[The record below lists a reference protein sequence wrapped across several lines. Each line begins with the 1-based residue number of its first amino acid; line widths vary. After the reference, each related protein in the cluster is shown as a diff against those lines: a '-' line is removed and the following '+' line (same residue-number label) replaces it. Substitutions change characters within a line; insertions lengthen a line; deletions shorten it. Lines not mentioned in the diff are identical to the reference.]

1 MPRSTGT
8 VRAIRRAGQQGRVK
22 SQLQGVASVR
32 KLLRNMP
39 ASVKN
44 EMADTLVDIAP
55 EYLAAVK
62 ADTPVATRA
71 RVPGHKLGSLRDAI
85 TAKVLRSSLRLRV
98 GLLGRKKLLDL
109 FYGRIVELGRKS
121 KTVTIKRGPR
131 AGAKMRI
138 RERAPQHFVY
148 KARPELRTRLNNR
161 LNSFWEHALQHAGEG
176 TDIDG

>member
-8 VRAIRRAGQQGRVK
+8 LRAIRRAGQQVRVR
-22 SQLQGVASVR
+22 SQLTGVAGVR
-32 KLLRNMP
+32 KLIRQLP
-39 ASVKN
+39 ASVKT
-44 EMADTLVDIAP
+44 EMADTLEDIAP

-62 ADTPVATRA
+62 ADTPVAKRP
-71 RVPGHKLGSLRDAI
+71 RKPGHQVGALRDAL

-98 GLLGRKKLLDL
+98 GLLGRKKLFDF
-109 FYGRIVELGRKS
+109 FYGRIVELGTKAQ
-121 KTVTIKRGPR
+121 TVTIERGPR
-131 AGAKMRI
+131 AGHKMRI

-148 KARPELRTRLNNR
+148 KARPDLRARLSNR